1 MLKLYQFEVLAGFLL
16 AVAGAAIPSPHG
28 TGLQSLFE
36 APSFLL
42 CCAGVLTGSRAVRSA
57 FEEHGRDK
65 DLAMRDP
72 QYMRVRFQV
81 QLTSV
86 VAVAAIGLLLAK
98 RYDIP
103 WFVPL
108 AAAALFAVSLPA
120 INRASG
126 WVQR

>member
-1 MLKLYQFEVLAGFLL
+1 
-16 AVAGAAIPSPHG
+16 
-28 TGLQSLFE
+28 
-36 APSFLL
+36 
-42 CCAGVLTGSRAVRSA
+42 
-57 FEEHGRDK
+57 
-65 DLAMRDP
+65 MRDP

-98 RYDIP
+98 RYDVP
-103 WFVPL
+103 WVVPL